1 MLYCINPKCSH
12 RENPDHAINCQ
23 NCGTQLLVNNRYKL
37 VRPLRELAG
46 DYFTDIFLV
55 EDVGSSPEEWG
66 TNKVL
71 KVLKYNN
78 NDDLVRLF
86 KQESRTLMWLKNP
99 GVPSVEPDGYFTIST
114 TRPAQSLHCLVME
127 YIEGDN
133 LEELVKKKGAIDE
146 ATALDWLTQL
156 AEILHLLH
164 QRSLAHRDIKPSNL
178 ILRPNGQIALIDFG
192 TVGLGSLGEWGKT
205 KVGSIDY
212 AAPEQLSGSAVLAS
226 DFFALGRTLVYL
238 LTGKTPLELENYQ
251 TAKELNLDFV
261 TSVKVSIDLVLN
273 FFINRTPLNLQE
285 HLAKKKLAWRY
296 YVRDGIS
303 DHLGDLIDDL
313 MAYEVVDRIK
323 NTAALRSRLRF
334 SPQEI
339 AKQRLQKK
347 LVLGGLLVS
356 GIGIFAIAANPIG
369 GVFARNINAALGNNI
384 DRSLQNMGTDKFIE
398 KELRSAESLFN
409 AALFFNPENQASI
422 YSLGRICEQT
432 DRINCALA
440 RYREATQSNKN
451 ILARAAAISSLTRLQ
466 ILYQQPVDYSLIY
479 KALATIQE
487 NNLSVNPQQQ
497 DTRISASLHK
507 NLGWEQLQSNQ
518 IADAEKS
525 LRTSIQLNPDRPAAY
540 CLLAQVLEVKK
551 QESTSLQQWKE
562 CSKRVNEN
570 SSLEELQWNGIAQ
583 QRLLAADPNYKP
595 VSIQPKDSK

>member
-12 RENPDHAINCQ
+12 RENPYHAINCQ

-37 VRPLRELAG
+37 VKPLRELAG

-99 GVPSVEPDGYFTIST
+99 GVPTVEPDGYFTISI

-127 YIEGDN
+127 FIEGDN
-133 LEELVKKKGAIDE
+133 LEELVKKKGAIAE

-164 QRSLAHRDIKPSNL
+164 QRNLAHRDIKPSNL
-178 ILRPNGQIALIDFG
+178 ILRPNGQIAIIDFG
-192 TVGLGSLGEWGKT
+192 AVGLGSLDEWGKT

-238 LTGKTPLELENYQ
+238 LTGKTPLDLENYQ
-251 TAKELNLDFV
+251 TTKELNLDFA
-261 TSVKVSIDLVLN
+261 TSVKVSVDFVLN
-273 FFINRTPLNLQE
+273 LFINREPLNLQE
-285 HLAKKKLAWRY
+285 HLAKKKLVWRY
-296 YVRDGIS
+296 YVRGGIS

-313 MAYEVVDRIK
+313 MAYEIRDRIK
-323 NTAALRSRLRF
+323 NTATLRSRLRF

-347 LVLGGLLVS
+347 LILGGLLVS
-356 GIGIFAIAANPIG
+356 GISIFAIAGNPIMRT
-369 GVFARNINAALGNNI
+369 FAGHLDFVLGRNIS
-384 DRSLQNMGTDKFIE
+384 RSLQNTGTDKFINE
-398 KELRSAESLFN
+398 ELGSAKFFFN
-409 AALFFNPENQASI
+409 TALFFNPENQASN
-422 YSLGRICEQT
+422 YSLGRVCERTNQA
-432 DRINCALA
+432 NCAMEKYRQVIQSTTNNLA
-440 RYREATQSNKN
+440 KG
-451 ILARAAAISSLTRLQ
+451 AAISSLTRLQ
-466 ILYQQPVDYSLIY
+466 IIYRQPVDPSLIL
-479 KALATIQE
+479 KGLAAIQE
-487 NNLSVNPQQQ
+487 DDLALSPEKR

-507 NLGWEQLQSNQ
+507 NLGWLYFQSNQ
-518 IADAEKS
+518 IADAEKY
-525 LRTSIQLNPDRPAAY
+525 LRTSIGLNTDRPAAY
-540 CLLAQVLEVKK
+540 CLLAQVLEVKN
-551 QESTSLQQWKE
+551 QESAALEEWKK
-562 CSKRVNEN
+562 CSQLLSD
-570 SSLEELQWNGIAQ
+570 SSLPEELQWGVIAQ
-583 QRLLAADPNYKP
+583 QRLTAADPNYKP
-595 VSIQPKDSK
+595 TSIQPKDAK